1 MWRVLWTARVLD
13 WQKPFPHSWHL
24 KGFSLE
30 WMYLQREATAGVS
43 GAAGTAGGTDN
54 AAPSP
59 KPLSPLFYF
68 LKFFAFFYGEP
79 HRLTALP
86 ATRSRSAGHGRGSSA
101 GGSAAPA
108 PVLCPAAKP
117 GGSPPRPPTPSRTP
131 LRKGV
136 SEQPPRRLH
145 PSHPPRSRAQDP
157 AGLSFWVIWVYLIFF
172 WGGSPLLSLSARLS
186 EAHPPPLL
194 LPLTGGPAGG
204 PASGKPCG
212 RCRRCRAA
220 RPCGS
225 ARG

>member
-54 AAPSP
+54 AAPCP

-117 GGSPPRPPTPSRTP
+117 GGSPPRPPTPPAGPRFARGSPSSPLDAFTPATP
-131 LRKGV
+131 LGAERGTP
-136 SEQPPRRLH
+136 Q
-145 PSHPPRSRAQDP
+145 
-157 AGLSFWVIWVYLIFF
+157 
-172 WGGSPLLSLSARLS
+172 
-186 EAHPPPLL
+186 
-194 LPLTGGPAGG
+194 
-204 PASGKPCG
+204 
-212 RCRRCRAA
+212 
-220 RPCGS
+220 GS
-225 ARG
+225 AFG